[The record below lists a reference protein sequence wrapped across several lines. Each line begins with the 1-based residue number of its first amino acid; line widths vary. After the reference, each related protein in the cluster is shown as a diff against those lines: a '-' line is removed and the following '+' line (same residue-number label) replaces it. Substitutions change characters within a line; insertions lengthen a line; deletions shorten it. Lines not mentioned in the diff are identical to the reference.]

1 MKKVLTGVLILATAA
16 GANAM
21 ENMFK
26 DGVLHF
32 DYKAEELAPAE
43 AAARARLEKDLDAL
57 VAIAD
62 NQRTFDNTVLGYE
75 RAFERLRRRA
85 GHERFPLLCI
95 YG

>member
-43 AAARARLEKDLDAL
+43 AAARARLEKDLTPWWLLLTTSVRLTTRCWAMSAL
-57 VAIAD
+57 LNA
-62 NQRTFDNTVLGYE
+62 T
-75 RAFERLRRRA
+75 RRA